1 MVDFDHDG
9 LRPSWPIRPMR
20 VASPGP
26 TVVLNAIRED
36 EMSTVERY
44 DTVIVGGGQAGL
56 ATGYHLARAGR
67 SFAILDAFDRVGDA
81 WRNRW
86 NSLRLFT
93 PAKYDGLPG
102 WAFPAGQNPFPTKDE
117 MAGYLEAYVQ
127 RFGLPVRNGVRI
139 ERLSHEGDGF
149 VLSAAGRRFQ
159 ADRVVVATGAYRRAQ
174 HARAGRELDPRIVQ
188 LHSSDYRGPE
198 QLADG
203 GALVVGAGNSG
214 AEIAFE
220 LSRSRPTLLAG
231 RDVGEIPVQH
241 GSKRARVV
249 LPVMRFVGHRVL
261 TVRTPIGRKVGPKL
275 ALGATPLIRIKTADL
290 VEAGVERVPRVA
302 GVENGLPVLADGRV
316 VDVPNIVWCTG
327 FTQDFSWIDLP
338 VFGED
343 GRPRHRRGVA
353 ESVPGLYFVGLPFQ
367 YSVTSDVLPGVGRDA
382 RFVARHIIRQPASA
396 ETAVRP
402 AAAALRRVA

>member
-1 MVDFDHDG
+1 MPTEDPP
-9 LRPSWPIRPMR
+9 RPR
-20 VASPGP
+20 
-26 TVVLNAIRED
+26 
-36 EMSTVERY
+36 
-44 DTVIVGGGQAGL
+44 
-56 ATGYHLARAGR
+56 
-67 SFAILDAFDRVGDA
+67 
-81 WRNRW
+81 
-86 NSLRLFT
+86 RL
-93 PAKYDGLPG
+93 G
-102 WAFPAGQNPFPTKDE
+102 
-117 MAGYLEAYVQ
+117 
-127 RFGLPVRNGVRI
+127 
-139 ERLSHEGDGF
+139 
-149 VLSAAGRRFQ
+149 
-159 ADRVVVATGAYRRAQ
+159 
-174 HARAGRELDPRIVQ
+174 ELDPRIVQ
-188 LHSSDYRGPE
+188 LHSGEYRGPE

-231 RDVGEIPVQH
+231 RDVGEIPVEH
-241 GSKRARVV
+241 GSKRGRVV
-249 LPVMRFVGHRVL
+249 LPLMRFVGHRVL

-290 VEAGVERVPRVA
+290 AEAGVERVPRFA

-316 VDVPNIVWCTG
+316 VDVPNVVWCTG

-338 VFGED
+338 VLGED

-402 AAAALRRVA
+402 APTALRRVA

>member
-1 MVDFDHDG
+1 
-9 LRPSWPIRPMR
+9 
-20 VASPGP
+20 
-26 TVVLNAIRED
+26 
-36 EMSTVERY
+36 
-44 DTVIVGGGQAGL
+44 
-56 ATGYHLARAGR
+56 
-67 SFAILDAFDRVGDA
+67 
-81 WRNRW
+81 
-86 NSLRLFT
+86 
-93 PAKYDGLPG
+93 
-102 WAFPAGQNPFPTKDE
+102 

-149 VLSAAGRRFQ
+149 VLSGAGRRFE
-159 ADRVVVATGAYRRAQ
+159 ADRVVVATGAYRRASTP
-174 HARAGRELDPRIVQ
+174 APAGELDPRIVQ

-249 LPVMRFVGHRVL
+249 LPVMRFLGQRVL

-290 VEAGVERVPRVA
+290 VEAGVERVARFA

-396 ETAVRP
+396 KTAVRP
-402 AAAALRRVA
+402 AATALRRVA